1 MAPCRRLSPDCT
13 LVGCSSNWF
22 LKDFRKAVN
31 LLFVQHFPCWK
42 STGNILSMF
51 PSQCQMPHKNLREP
65 EISALFICC
74 CHHLADSSLCY
85 FALWLFLFIG
95 IIVPW
100 SSLLA
105 KCYLHLSGHFQAL
118 TFHVGHCLFFL
129 CSLLY
134 SCVCSVCLYNHTGDF
149 FFFFGKKELLS
160 NLWALLDITA
170 EKVLNEGGD
179 DLSDIY
185 SEHHSILSSPEQGL
199 SSISLNS
206 PVL

>member
-149 FFFFGKKELLS
+149 FFFFWKKR
-160 NLWALLDITA
+160 TTF
-170 EKVLNEGGD
+170 K
-179 DLSDIY
+179 
-185 SEHHSILSSPEQGL
+185 
-199 SSISLNS
+199 SLS
-206 PVL
+206 PVRYHCWEGVKWGWWWSQRYLFWTSLTFIISRARSLQHQP